1 MSILQR
7 AGCLLAQGCMP
18 TLPGTNLVCLDHI
31 PETRKPLAETYTNVC
46 ELWRPRAGLFVPK
59 TKGGIAMPT
68 LDKHG
73 RLTGKFKS
81 IDHFIDCHTKLCKKC
96 DGEMLP
102 YELDKDG
109 VCVYCKVL
117 RNTKEDER

>member
-1 MSILQR
+1 
-7 AGCLLAQGCMP
+7 
-18 TLPGTNLVCLDHI
+18 
-31 PETRKPLAETYTNVC
+31 
-46 ELWRPRAGLFVPK
+46 
-59 TKGGIAMPT
+59 MPT

-81 IDHFIDCHTKLCKKC
+81 IDHFIDYHTKLCKEC

-117 RNTKEDER
+117 RNTKENNDVLD